1 MTSNKLKIIACIAM
15 TCDHVGYLLFPD
27 LVFLRFIGRLALPI
41 FAYFIAEGCLHTRSK
56 SKYLLQLSALA
67 VICQL
72 FYVGE
77 ALISGSVRSIDLNIL
92 FTFSLSVIVSSAYL
106 RMADAIRQRDK
117 RALPLSI
124 ALFALSL
131 GAAAFCCTSL
141 TKLFGIP
148 VTIDYGIIGVLLPV
162 TALLFT
168 DKRKNFISFCAAAI
182 IYCIVRANTLPYTWF
197 ALLALPLLALYNGK
211 RGTKK
216 LKWAFYLFY
225 PIHFAVLYGLDYL
238 I

>member
-1 MTSNKLKIIACIAM
+1 M
-15 TCDHVGYLLFPD
+15 TCDHVGYLLFPE
-27 LVFLRFIGRLALPI
+27 LKFLRFIGRLALPV

-106 RMADAIRQRDK
+106 HMADAMRKRDK
-117 RALPLSI
+117 KALPLSI

-131 GAAAFCCTSL
+131 GAAAFCCTAL
-141 TKLFGIP
+141 TELFGIP
-148 VTIDYGIIGVLLPV
+148 VTVDYGIIGVLLPV

-168 DKRKNFISFCAAAI
+168 DKRKNFISFCAATI